1 MSELKPDTIN
11 NESLD
16 NILYPQDL
24 NNEEKYDHLLEHAEF
39 YRLKNVDGF
48 RDRNEIPILAQLES
62 KNLKLKSYQLF
73 SESFVSPNSPYKR
86 VLLAYGTGTG
96 KCLGVDVPV
105 MLHDGT
111 TKMSQ
116 SIRPGD
122 LVMGSLGEP
131 RRVVSVCTG
140 TEEMYRITPDFGNP
154 FTCNYS
160 HILCLRHKYTGETID
175 IALSD
180 YLSAQ
185 SKIAGAYTLY
195 QGDVDVIEKPMYG
208 FSSCKQDR
216 IKLAYELIRSCAIKM
231 YTNVKDDVVI
241 IDTSLSVGKAKSY
254 VIVSINPKSA
264 CYLLRSV
271 GLMCIERG
279 KFVYIKCNRSA
290 LINDVF
296 KSDPTYTFEAPGC
309 GFTVTPLGSGTY
321 YGMTLE
327 RVNGN
332 DEEES
337 SSSLQARFL
346 LGDFIVTHNTITA
359 ISIAMNF
366 IGVYRE
372 QYQKLALKATSR
384 RQLYEIDKATPN
396 VFILGFAG
404 TKAAFIR
411 DLLKYPEFG
420 FITHK
425 EREELNKLQTASLSH
440 REEDIKIYKDAL
452 VRYKK
457 RITNK
462 AKGGFFRFY
471 GYKEFVNKL
480 FTDAAGGNVNLTDL
494 EHKFKSALDRGETMT
509 YEEIIGNEITS
520 GRLRINAQLLSQFEN
535 SLMIC
540 DEIHNTYNT
549 TSKNNYGAA
558 LQFVLDSIQTL
569 RAVFMSA
576 TAINTSPEIVE
587 VINYLVPVEL
597 KVTRRDL
604 FTADKELLPGA
615 VSKIGDLLM
624 GRISFVQDLSPKYF
638 PRRELLGETVTLP
651 GLGEIK
657 YLKITQCGMSEIH
670 QRTLNEY
677 VNKVRSLTNT
687 QIEKQDIVDSENAM
701 EEFTEP
707 VEKAGNPTKGRRGVN
722 EFARNAQVHEDEEMI
737 TEEDDDE
744 MIVVR
749 NTPYSYHLIPPDG
762 ITIYDMVLPNPANP
776 NIGIFKSSDARSL
789 IRAEGVVDHGHGEEA
804 TATSDLIR
812 SKKFSNANNVYV
824 GNFLLEENLIKYST
838 KYVELL
844 KLVRGIM
851 ADAKGIKENGAKIMI
866 YHERVKMSGVLMIQE
881 ILKANGILDET
892 SEPVENTLCCICARR
907 FDEHSHEERGNRDN
921 SDDAGSPK
929 RKRKNPHRAS
939 QADSTP
945 KDIPEHQF
953 YPARFV
959 MAHSDLEKNVM
970 DASLAKYNASNN
982 ANGLYFN
989 ILVGSKI
996 IKESYDFKAI
1006 QHLIITSIPSK
1017 IPILMQ
1023 IIGRAV
1029 RNYSHIDLPRDKWKV
1044 AVHMLAS
1051 SVNNNYEHLESIS
1064 PELYRYF
1071 DKVKDYQQVQL
1082 IEQENYSRSID
1093 VDINYETVSKGG
1105 FVDLGVLEYTPRHTM
1120 KKLDISTI
1128 NYNTYYAYGYAYKEL
1143 LDTCSHIKR
1152 LFYLKPVYTFDEL
1165 YESITN
1171 PPYAVEVNPKLISR
1185 ETFSAALHHLLH
1197 TDNDTVINY
1206 VDAITGMQGSYP
1218 WERIVDYN
1226 DKTLAID
1233 GVEYK
1238 ICKSGD
1244 YYMLFPHISVFT
1256 SPFSKVQYEYSEK
1269 GFYKSIAQAN
1279 TAGNE
1284 VYADVDTWIMQT
1296 HVANTHGVMINLNNY
1311 MDNKIATF
1319 ARLRTKFESR
1329 DESHYREFLE
1339 YPEWFQMNYLDAVI
1353 EDLLTR
1359 KDAKSKLPKIT
1370 SVLLDFLTSLDV
1382 LITAGE
1388 VKVYKDVVKSFNKFE
1403 YSSKDIIGYTSRDSV
1418 RLLDTSLMRWFET
1431 NKIALNKNIEYK
1443 DNNRIVG
1450 YFEMVGDNMKFKIR
1464 KTSVKTRQS
1473 DLRFLQKGIV
1483 CSTKKKFELLEILAD
1498 LGISVRAGGYHKM
1511 QVDRICS
1518 VIKNKL
1524 IDMEIRERGKQS
1536 RIKYVYSWWDVKPK
1550 LKSDTGVESDT
1561 DSGDE

>member
-1 MSELKPDTIN
+1 MTDTEN
-11 NESLD
+11 LD
-16 NILYPQDL
+16 NILYPEDL
-24 NNEEKYDHLLEHAEF
+24 NTDNKYDQLLEHAEF
-39 YRLKNVDGF
+39 YRLKNVDNF
-48 RDRNEIPILAQLES
+48 RSHEEIPILAQLEN

-96 KCLGVDVPV
+96 KCLGADVPV

-111 TKMSQ
+111 VKMSQ
-116 SIRPGD
+116 MIQVGD
-122 LVMGSLGEP
+122 LVMGETGEP
-131 RRVVSVCTG
+131 RRVMSVCSG
-140 TEEMYRITPDFGNP
+140 TEDMYKITPEFGVP
-154 FTCNYS
+154 FTCNYNHMLS
-160 HILCLRHKYTGETID
+160 LRHKYTGEIID
-175 IALSD
+175 ISLAD
-180 YLSAQ
+180 YLTTISVER
-185 SKIAGAYTLY
+185 SGKNYSSLSSLTAYTLY
-195 QGDVDVIEKPMYG
+195 LGDVAQLATPLYG
-208 FSSCKQDR
+208 FSAYKQER
-216 IKLAYELIRSCAIKM
+216 VRAAYELIRSCAVKM
-231 YTNVKDDVVI
+231 YTGVKEDVLI
-241 IDTSLSVGKAKSY
+241 IDTSLSVGKAKTY
-254 VIVSINPKSA
+254 SIITITPASA
-264 CYLLRSV
+264 CYLLRSI
-271 GLMCIERG
+271 GLMCVDRG
-279 KFVYIKCNRSA
+279 KFVYIRCNRAGLLS
-290 LINDVF
+290 DVF
-296 KSDPTYTFEAPGC
+296 RADPQYIYETPGC
-309 GFTVTPLGSGTY
+309 GFQISPLGVGTY
-321 YGMTLE
+321 YGMTLAPAE
-327 RVNGN
+327 ICKNAQTQDTN
-332 DEEES
+332 
-337 SSSLQARFL
+337 LQARFL

-366 IGVYRE
+366 INVYRE
-372 QYQKLALKATSR
+372 QYQKLTLKATSR

-440 REEDIKIYKDAL
+440 REEDIKVYKDAL

-480 FTDAAGGNVNLTDL
+480 MTDAAGGNVNLTDL
-494 EHKFKSALDRGETMT
+494 DHKFKSALDRGETIT
-509 YEEIIGNEITS
+509 YEEIIGSEITA
-520 GRLRINAQLLSQFEN
+520 GRLRINMQLLSQFDN

-558 LQFVLDSIQTL
+558 LQFILDSIATL

-597 KVTRRDL
+597 KVTRKDL

-638 PRRELLGETVTLP
+638 PKRELVGNTITLP

-657 YLKITQCGMSEIH
+657 YLKITQCGMSELH

-677 VNKVRSLTNT
+677 VNKARIMVPSN
-687 QIEKQDIVDSENAM
+687 DIVE
-701 EEFTEP
+701 TEP
-707 VEKAGNPTKGRRGVN
+707 SRRIDT
-722 EFARNAQVHEDEEMI
+722 DEEML

-744 MIVVR
+744 LVVVR

-762 ITIYDMVLPNPANP
+762 ITIYDMVLPNPVNP
-776 NIGIFKSSDARSL
+776 SIGIFKSSDARSL
-789 IRAEGVVDHGHGEEA
+789 IRTEGVVMLEDMPA
-804 TATSDLIR
+804 YDANDDVNLSNSTNMTNSSNSINTLIR

-824 GNFLLEENLIKYST
+824 GDFLLEENLVKYST

-844 KLVRGIM
+844 KLVRSIM
-851 ADAKGIKENGAKIMI
+851 ATAKGIKENGAKIMI

-907 FDEHSHEERGNRDN
+907 FDEHGDDSAESNQRTKRRKASESTTQSENDN
-921 SDDAGSPK
+921 IND
-929 RKRKNPHRAS
+929 
-939 QADSTP
+939 
-945 KDIPEHQF
+945 HQF

-1029 RNYSHIDLPRDKWKV
+1029 RNYSHIDLPRDKWNV
-1044 AVHMLAS
+1044 AVYMLAS
-1051 SVNNNYEHLESIS
+1051 SVDPAYEHLEAIS

-1082 IEQENYSRSID
+1082 IEQENYSRSVD

-1105 FVDLGVLEYTPRHTM
+1105 FVDLGVLEYTPKHTL
-1120 KKLDISTI
+1120 KKLDQSGI
-1128 NYNTYYAYGYAYKEL
+1128 NYNTYYAYGYAYREL
-1143 LDTCSHIKR
+1143 LDTCAHIKR

-1165 YESITN
+1165 YENIQN
-1171 PPYAVEVNPKLISR
+1171 PPYSVEVNPRLISR
-1185 ETFSAALHHLLH
+1185 ETFAASLHHLLH

-1226 DKTLAID
+1226 DKTLVID
-1233 GVEYK
+1233 SVEYK

-1256 SPFSKVQYEYSEK
+1256 SPFSKIQYEYSEK

-1279 TAGNE
+1279 TSGNE
-1284 VYADVDTWIMQT
+1284 VYADVDTWIMQA
-1296 HVANTHGVMINLNNY
+1296 HVANTHGVMINLTNY

-1319 ARLRTKFESR
+1319 ARLRTKFESH
-1329 DESHYREFLE
+1329 DAANYREFLE

-1353 EDLLTR
+1353 EDLLTS
-1359 KDAKSKLPKIT
+1359 KDAKTKLPKIT
-1370 SVLLDFLTSLDV
+1370 AALFDFLTGLDV

-1388 VKVYKDVVKSFNKFE
+1388 VKVYRDVVKSFNKFE
-1403 YSSKDIIGYTSRDSV
+1403 YNTKDIIGYTSKDSV

-1431 NKIALNKNIEYK
+1431 NKIALNKNIDYK
-1443 DNNRIVG
+1443 DSNRVVG

-1524 IDMEIRERGKQS
+1524 IDMEMRERSKQS

-1550 LKSDTGVESDT
+1550 LKSDTGAASD
-1561 DSGDE
+1561 DEQGAE

>member
-1 MSELKPDTIN
+1 MT
-11 NESLD
+11 D
-16 NILYPQDL
+16 NILYPDEL
-24 NNEEKYDHLLEHAEF
+24 NTDEKYDNLLEHAEF
-39 YRLKNVDGF
+39 YRLKNMDGF
-48 RDRNEIPILAQLES
+48 RDRAEIPLLAQLES
-62 KNLKLKSYQLF
+62 KNLRLKSYQLF

-105 MLHDGT
+105 MMHDGT
-111 TKMSQ
+111 TRMSQ
-116 SIRPGD
+116 MIRPGD
-122 LVMGSLGEP
+122 MVMGAYGEP
-131 RRVVSVCTG
+131 RRVVSICTG
-140 TEEMYRITPDFGNP
+140 TEDMYKITPEFGTP

-160 HILCLRHKYTGETID
+160 HVLSLRHRYTGATID
-175 IALSD
+175 IPLREYIAEQANSAATLAGYD
-180 YLSAQ
+180 LYLGNVDT
-185 SKIAGAYTLY
+185 IAVPL
-195 QGDVDVIEKPMYG
+195 YG
-208 FSSCKQDR
+208 FSSKRQER
-216 IKLAYELIRSCAIKM
+216 VRLAYELIRVCAIKM
-231 YTNVKDDVVI
+231 YANVKEDVLI
-241 IDTSLSVGKAKSY
+241 IDTNLSVGKAKSY
-254 VIVSINPKSA
+254 AIVTITPRSA
-264 CYLLRSV
+264 CYLLRSI
-271 GLMCIERG
+271 GLMCHERG
-279 KFVYIKCNRSA
+279 KFVYIKCARSG
-290 LINDVF
+290 LLSDVF
-296 KSDPTYTFEAPGC
+296 DDRGPKYVYETPGC
-309 GFTVTPLGSGTY
+309 GFTIQALGSGTY

-327 RVNGN
+327 RVAGADIP
-332 DEEES
+332 DEEFE
-337 SSSLQARFL
+337 LQARFL
-346 LGDFIVTHNTITA
+346 LGDFIVSHNTITA

-366 IGVYRE
+366 INVYRE

-384 RQLYEIDKATPN
+384 RQLYEIDRATPN

-452 VRYKK
+452 IRFKK

-494 EHKFKSALDRGETMT
+494 EHKFKSALDRGESVT
-509 YEEIIGNEITS
+509 YEEIIGNEITA
-520 GRLRINAQLLSQFEN
+520 GRLRINVQLLSQFEN

-558 LQFVLDSIQTL
+558 LQFVLDSVAKL
-569 RAVFMSA
+569 RVVFMSA

-597 KVTRRDL
+597 KVTRKDL

-638 PRRELLGETVTLP
+638 PRRELIGKQITLP

-657 YLKITQCGMSEIH
+657 YLKIIECGMSKIH
-670 QRTLNEY
+670 QHTLNEY
-677 VNKVRSLTNT
+677 VNKVRNMNISEL
-687 QIEKQDIVDSENAM
+687 KQTDDIDMDEL
-701 EEFTEP
+701 TEP
-707 VEKAGNPTKGRRGVN
+707 AEQPGKALKTNSGRPITTDK
-722 EFARNAQVHEDEEMI
+722 EQDEVLV
-737 TEEDDDE
+737 EEDDDE
-744 MIVVR
+744 LIVIR

-762 ITIYDMVLPNPANP
+762 ITIYDMVIPNPTNP
-776 NIGIFKSSDARSL
+776 KIGIFKSSDARSL
-789 IRAEGVVDHGHGEEA
+789 IRAEGVVDNGD
-804 TATSDLIR
+804 SDKMPNGVELVR

-824 GNFLLEENLIKYST
+824 GDFLLEENLIKYST

-851 ADAKGIKENGAKIMI
+851 AGAKGVRENGAKIMI

-881 ILKANGILDET
+881 ILKANGILDEI

-907 FDEHSHEERGNRDN
+907 FDEHATM
-921 SDDAGSPK
+921 DDAQSPK
-929 RKRKNPHRAS
+929 RRRKPAPNAS
-939 QADSTP
+939 VDAD
-945 KDIPEHQF
+945 IAEHQF

-1029 RNYSHIDLPRDKWKV
+1029 RNYSHIDLPRDKWNV
-1044 AVHMLAS
+1044 AVYMLAS
-1051 SVNNNYEHLESIS
+1051 SVNAEYEHLEDIS

-1105 FVDLGVLEYTPRHTM
+1105 FVDLGVLEYKPKHTM
-1120 KKLDISTI
+1120 RKLEQSGV
-1128 NYNTYYAYGYAYKEL
+1128 NYSTYYAYGYAYKEL
-1143 LDTCSHIKR
+1143 LDTCAHIKR

-1165 YESITN
+1165 YENIQN
-1171 PPYAVEVNPKLISR
+1171 PPYSVEVNPKMISR
-1185 ETFSAALHHLLH
+1185 ETFAAALHHLLH

-1226 DKTLAID
+1226 DKTLVID
-1233 GVEYK
+1233 NVEYK
-1238 ICKSGD
+1238 ICKSGE
-1244 YYMLFPHISVFT
+1244 YYMLFPHISVFA

-1296 HVANTHGVMINLNNY
+1296 HVANTHGVMINLGNY

-1329 DESHYREFLE
+1329 DDSHYREFLE
-1339 YPEWFQMNYLDAVI
+1339 YPEWFQMNYLDAII
-1353 EDLLTR
+1353 EDLLTV
-1359 KDAKSKLPKIT
+1359 KDAKAKLPKIT
-1370 SVLLDFLTSLDV
+1370 AALFDFLISLDV

-1388 VKVYKDVVKSFNKFE
+1388 VKVYRDVIKSFNKFE
-1403 YSSKDIIGYTSRDSV
+1403 YAPKDIIGYTSKDSV

-1431 NKIALNKNIEYK
+1431 NKIALNKNIDYK
-1443 DNNRIVG
+1443 DNTRVVG

-1511 QVDRICS
+1511 QVDRICG
-1518 VIKNKL
+1518 VIRNKL
-1524 IDMEIRERGKQS
+1524 IDMEIRERGKQT
-1536 RIKYVYSWWDVKPK
+1536 RVKYVYSWWDVKPK
-1550 LKSDTGVESDT
+1550 LKSDMGVNSDDES
-1561 DSGDE
+1561 E